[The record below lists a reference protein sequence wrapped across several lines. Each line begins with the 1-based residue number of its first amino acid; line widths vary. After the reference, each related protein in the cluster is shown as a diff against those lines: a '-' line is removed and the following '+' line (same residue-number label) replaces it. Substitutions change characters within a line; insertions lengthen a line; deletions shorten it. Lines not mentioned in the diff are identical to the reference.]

1 MNGLLAVMMGGAVGS
16 LARYLVASAVGRFT
30 HGAFPWGT
38 LAVNIIGGFIMGVF
52 VEMMALRWSVPQ
64 EIRLLLTTGL
74 MGGFTTFSAFSLES
88 ASMIERG
95 DWGLAG
101 IYAVSSVV
109 GSIAALFAA
118 LALVRSL
125 AA

>member
-1 MNGLLAVMMGGAVGS
+1 MNGLLAVMMGGAAGS
-16 LARYLVASAVGRFT
+16 LARYLVASAIGRVT

-38 LAVNIIGGFIMGVF
+38 LAVNLIGGFIMGVL
-52 VEMMALRWSVPQ
+52 VEMMALKWSVGR

-101 IYAVSSVV
+101 VYAAASVA

-118 LALVRSL
+118 LFLVRTL
-125 AA
+125 AT